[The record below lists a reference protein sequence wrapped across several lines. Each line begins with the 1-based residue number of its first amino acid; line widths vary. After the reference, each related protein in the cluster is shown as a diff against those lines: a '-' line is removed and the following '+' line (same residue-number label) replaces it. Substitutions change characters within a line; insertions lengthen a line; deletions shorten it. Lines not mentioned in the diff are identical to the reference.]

1 MPTTNRTTRA
11 PSTRATRQIAPR
23 RAGGSRSKGSNNWMW
38 WVGGVVLSL
47 TISLVFKLSN
57 KSTDDKEVRGEMIEV
72 VHDFPDYAE
81 NSSYYTQLIDRYHH
95 EAFEAAYSMGGRHT
109 AAKIDAKLYLV
120 QISSRMA
127 AKASADGK
135 SSVAKTLMTF
145 NQGIQAK

>member
-1 MPTTNRTTRA
+1 
-11 PSTRATRQIAPR
+11 
-23 RAGGSRSKGSNNWMW
+23 MW

-57 KSTDDKEVRGEMIEV
+57 KSSDDKEVRNEMIEL

-95 EAFEAAYSMGGRHT
+95 EAFEAAYSLGGRRT

-135 SSVAKTLMTF
+135 SSVAKTLTIF
-145 NQGIQAK
+145 NQGMQAK